1 MRLAGGSSINRLL
14 PVVVP
19 GLLKILESQSEPKHR
34 VEWEARVAKISY
46 QALSVAFC
54 MGHAQLFRSESDFT
68 SKVLELVKRSLL
80 RNDRVVLSET
90 LVLAEDLAILM
101 QSKFIPH
108 LTKLLDPLLW
118 SLQKD
123 AELLD
128 PVLRSLQQDNT
139 AAMSVPLAD
148 VKEFILLKLEALPV
162 LCQFAESHVL
172 NLVLPPLVQMV
183 KQISL
188 PVVVRRMAVITISR
202 FNRMFDLAEWT
213 ALVLPPLCQVL
224 TKMTVPQ
231 YPRLPG
237 ETSQDLAEIDLWAH
251 LISLLKSFIIKVGG
265 QQPSTV
271 RMLRRTLAATL
282 RPWNQSAIA
291 AIQSVR
297 KFQDQDMPRSL
308 AKLLERQSVR
318 LAAFEAENSSRWPN
332 NRDGNERTEEDVKDT
347 LLHLWFEHPK
357 IPQNKHSSRAQHEK
371 DRHGQE
377 WIEWLRR
384 LALEQLR
391 LSPSPS
397 LHACYFLA
405 MEVPSLAEELFIYA
419 FSSLWKKFQSKESSF
434 AQKLM
439 DILHA
444 DILHDCVD
452 DIKSMGIGGDM
463 MASNRDTVSSFVPAQ
478 VLRRVLLIFEF
489 MEREAANDV
498 TDGAGST

>member
-1 MRLAGGSSINRLL
+1 M
-14 PVVVP
+14 
-19 GLLKILESQSEPKHR
+19 
-34 VEWEARVAKISY
+34 
-46 QALSVAFC
+46 AFC

-297 KFQDQDMPRSL
+297 GVRARSARILIISLMIVSSSCLSLMISTRKSTLSL
-308 AKLLERQSVR
+308 ASLIY
-318 LAAFEAENSSRWPN
+318 F
-332 NRDGNERTEEDVKDT
+332 
-347 LLHLWFEHPK
+347 
-357 IPQNKHSSRAQHEK
+357 
-371 DRHGQE
+371 
-377 WIEWLRR
+377 
-384 LALEQLR
+384 ALEHKR
-391 LSPSPS
+391 SECS
-397 LHACYFLA
+397 LECYEILNSRFALDHR
-405 MEVPSLAEELFIYA
+405 YG
-419 FSSLWKKFQSKESSF
+419 SF
-434 AQKLM
+434 K
-439 DILHA
+439 
-444 DILHDCVD
+444 
-452 DIKSMGIGGDM
+452 IKTC
-463 MASNRDTVSSFVPAQ
+463 RDRWQNFWNV
-478 VLRRVLLIFEF
+478 RV
-489 MEREAANDV
+489 
-498 TDGAGST
+498 

>member
-1 MRLAGGSSINRLL
+1 MF
-14 PVVVP
+14 
-19 GLLKILESQSEPKHR
+19 
-34 VEWEARVAKISY
+34 ISHDIHEKVNFITRI
-46 QALSVAFC
+46 S
-54 MGHAQLFRSESDFT
+54 HLFRT
-68 SKVLELVKRSLL
+68 RTQ
-80 RNDRVVLSET
+80 T
-90 LVLAEDLAILM
+90 LGM
-101 QSKFIPH
+101 
-108 LTKLLDPLLW
+108 LT
-118 SLQKD
+118 
-123 AELLD
+123 
-128 PVLRSLQQDNT
+128 
-139 AAMSVPLAD
+139 
-148 VKEFILLKLEALPV
+148 
-162 LCQFAESHVL
+162 
-172 NLVLPPLVQMV
+172 
-183 KQISL
+183 
-188 PVVVRRMAVITISR
+188 
-202 FNRMFDLAEWT
+202 
-213 ALVLPPLCQVL
+213 
-224 TKMTVPQ
+224 
-231 YPRLPG
+231 
-237 ETSQDLAEIDLWAH
+237 
-251 LISLLKSFIIKVGG
+251 
-265 QQPSTV
+265 
-271 RMLRRTLAATL
+271 RMLRNTKLAL
-282 RPWNQSAIA
+282 RARSQ
-291 AIQSVR
+291 VR